1 MASGRSNNADQI
13 EAKLDSIGLKLPDI
27 VKVPSNVRT
36 PPAWV
41 LKRGDKV
48 YISGHG
54 PQNPDG
60 SVAGPFGKAG
70 AEVSVEQGY
79 ESAKLAGLSILG
91 SLKRE
96 LGSLYFVTAWLQVR
110 VMVNT
115 IPGFTQTT
123 DVADGFSDLI
133 LKLYGPKIGI
143 HPRSAIGVQGEP
155 LPMDLPVIIDGLVET
170 MP

>member
-1 MASGRSNNADQI
+1 MTSRSDNMDQI
-13 EAKLDSIGLKLPDI
+13 EDKLNSLGLRLPNR
-27 VKVPSNVRT
+27 VKVPSSVRT
-36 PPAWV
+36 PPTWL

-60 SVAGPFGKAG
+60 SVAGPFGKVG
-70 AEVSVEQGY
+70 AEISVEQGY

-96 LGSLYFVTAWLQVR
+96 LGSLYLVTAWLQVR
-110 VMVNT
+110 VIVNT

-123 DVADGFSDLI
+123 DVANGFSDLI
-133 LKLYGPKIGI
+133 LKLYGPKIGL
-143 HPRSAIGVQGEP
+143 HARSAIGVEA
-155 LPMDLPVIIDGLVET
+155 LPMNLPVIIEGLVET
-170 MP
+170 VT